1 MKGIIRAVIVEDE
14 LIAAEFLKEMLQK
27 HGVEVLEIVD
37 SGREA
42 IEVCRELKPDAVF
55 MDVMLRDNVSG
66 SEAAVEISRMI
77 ETKIIFLTAY
87 VDEEMVDYAVQAQ
100 AAGYLTKPYNEAQ
113 IIATLRLATEG
124 RSGESK
130 ATSTEAQKPK
140 SDEVALLGGY
150 IFSRS
155 RQRLSKAGREIPLGP
170 KARKLVG
177 LLCEEPGVS
186 VSNEQICMHVWGEP
200 VNDKTLR
207 SLIFRI
213 RHLTDE
219 ALIRNVSGAG
229 YLIEPEIVASGS
241 SPE

>member
-1 MKGIIRAVIVEDE
+1 MKKIRAVIVEDE
-14 LIAAEFLKEMLQK
+14 LIAAEFLKEMLEK
-27 HGVEVLEIVD
+27 HGVEVLTIVD

-42 IEVCRELKPDAVF
+42 IEVCSELKPDVVF
-55 MDVMLRDNVSG
+55 MDIMLRDNLSG
-66 SEAAVEISRMI
+66 SEAAVEISRKI

-124 RSGESK
+124 NVSSR
-130 ATSTEAQKPK
+130 TQPPPSTFKP
-140 SDEVALLGGY
+140 DEVALQGGD

-155 RQRLSKAGREIPLGP
+155 KQRLSKAGREIPLGP
-170 KARKLVG
+170 KARKLVA

-186 VSNEQICMHVWGEP
+186 VSNEQISMHIWGEP

-219 ALIRNVSGAG
+219 TLIRNVSGAG
-229 YLIEPEIVASGS
+229 YLIEPENL
-241 SPE
+241 